1 MANVSVQAGICGFVT
16 KISAACDEDQAV
28 SFTIVSDCPN
38 IKKLADAMPSVDAYD
53 EIGAGYDG
61 ELLSTTRTY
70 CKGCCS
76 ACVVPNAIFKAM
88 QVAAGLALPAPIMI
102 NLIK

>member
-16 KISAACDEDQAV
+16 KIHATCDEDQMV
-28 SFTIVSDCPN
+28 TFSITSDCPN
-38 IKKLADAMPSVDAYD
+38 IQKLAEAMPTVDAYD
-53 EIGAGYDG
+53 EIGAGHDG
-61 ELLSTTRTY
+61 ELFKTTRVY

-88 QVAAGLALPAPIMI
+88 QVSAHLALPAPIMVTMAV
-102 NLIK
+102 